1 MQFSTLTRPA
11 AFSDDPQAIAERD
24 RCDYSNKVTM
34 EMAKAGLATRPVRV
48 YADGIYDL
56 FHQGH
61 ARQLMQAKSAFP
73 NVYLIVGVNND
84 EMTHTMKG
92 KTVMTDKERYEAV
105 RHCRYVDE
113 VVRDAPWVLDDE
125 FLEKHKIDFVAH
137 DDIPY
142 TMGNDDDVYKGIK
155 ERGMFLTTQRTE
167 GVSTSDLVARI
178 VRDYD
183 VYVRRNLARGYSAR
197 DMNVSFLNEKRFL
210 LQNKM
215 DELKD
220 KSRQLVENL
229 DGKRHEL
236 IQRWEEKSREFI
248 FNFLELF
255 GREGRLESESES
267 LEPPVDEY
275 IESLTSQYM
284 EIANLFRPPPK
295 ARTRKGPS
303 RDSSPFKHCGCGSTL
318 PSHTP
323 ERRLSSVPALP
334 GKPAAAQLAGTH
346 DVLEVSESPDAS
358 PCVSATN
365 LARHDLLSKRASDL
379 LEANLM
385 RHCSRD
391 SSLAAFPSPK
401 HGARRLPVASNGAL
415 ESETSRDGHS
425 DKQDGAKAPPAINEG
440 IGKQGVIHAIGT
452 AGTAQEQAVAGTS
465 VKQKPDTASDAS
477 PLKSAADDV
486 ISVGEVKQPQQ
497 RGDVS
502 MLPSQEFLVHD
513 TTPKVS
519 PEVLQG
525 PPPQV
530 AAAAETQEG
539 LTGGAGGKEDGA
551 TPGVNQTIVT
561 SNSDSSELPPRGGA
575 TPEGAKKEE

>member
-1 MQFSTLTRPA
+1 MTLTRPA

-255 GREGRLESESES
+255 GREGRLNHLWNESKDRLKNALTPGGS
-267 LEPPVDEY
+267 PPR
-275 IESLTSQYM
+275 SASQ
-284 EIANLFRPPPK
+284 
-295 ARTRKGPS
+295 
-303 RDSSPFKHCGCGSTL
+303 
-318 PSHTP
+318 TP
-323 ERRLSSVPALP
+323 EREWN
-334 GKPAAAQLAGTH
+334 
-346 DVLEVSESPDAS
+346 DSP
-358 PCVSATN
+358 P
-365 LARHDLLSKRASDL
+365 
-379 LEANLM
+379 
-385 RHCSRD
+385 
-391 SSLAAFPSPK
+391 
-401 HGARRLPVASNGAL
+401 
-415 ESETSRDGHS
+415 
-425 DKQDGAKAPPAINEG
+425 AKAARLDDDPICSADFSEDEEEER
-440 IGKQGVIHAIGT
+440 K
-452 AGTAQEQAVAGTS
+452 VARLLR
-465 VKQKPDTASDAS
+465 A
-477 PLKSAADDV
+477 
-486 ISVGEVKQPQQ
+486 
-497 RGDVS
+497 
-502 MLPSQEFLVHD
+502 
-513 TTPKVS
+513 
-519 PEVLQG
+519 
-525 PPPQV
+525 
-530 AAAAETQEG
+530 
-539 LTGGAGGKEDGA
+539 
-551 TPGVNQTIVT
+551 
-561 SNSDSSELPPRGGA
+561 
-575 TPEGAKKEE
+575 